1 MRYVA
6 IGTAPR
12 YGVQFTLGETVHEQ
26 ERAPVKTG
34 LFDANGTPIY
44 RVPDTQPL
52 GFDIRPPKAPGSA
65 D

>member
-6 IGTAPR
+6 IHSVWDGA
-12 YGVQFTLGETVHEQ
+12 QLILGETVHEQ
-26 ERAPVKTG
+26 DKPPIKTG
-34 LFDANGTPIY
+34 LLDAKGIPLY

-52 GFDIRPPKAPGSA
+52 GFDLRPPRSA